1 MRLNSDGSLDNTFSG
16 DGKATIGVGQGND
29 QVFGL
34 ALQTDG
40 KLVMVGTSD
49 DFNSNGGTAFSI
61 VRLNTDGSLDTSFN
75 GDGKLTVND
84 LSTDGN
90 SGADVAIQKDGKIVV
105 VGTAGS
111 DFGIIRLN
119 TDGSFDTSFNGDG
132 RETIDLGLN
141 VGDYARSV
149 VVQDDGKILI
159 GGYTYVGGFTQYAVV
174 RLNSDGTLDTSF
186 NGDGKVVIP
195 LTGIDNRG
203 NSLSIQPDGKILIG
217 GVVDADGVN
226 PNFGVVRLNADGS
239 IDTSFASPGALNGV
253 VTYTSGGPAVVMD
266 SDVNIFD
273 PELALSGNYNGAS
286 LTIARHGGANASDLF
301 TGSGNLSFS
310 GGHAFYSSVDIGT
323 VSNSNGTLV
332 LTFNANATQNIV
344 NQTLSSIAYTN
355 SSSTPPSSEQMD
367 WVFSDGNNGSQGT
380 GGAQSV
386 TGSSTVNFQ
395 ASVTSQPG
403 SSPMSSQV
411 SYLSNWTGAFPTT
424 FAAPTGNGFSQDL
437 TTADNWLNSVT
448 TGSVSISSATD
459 TFIVGS
465 IGGGAF
471 TIRGFGFTSSFPTIT
486 NISIRTP
493 QGLLV
498 QVDGSFT
505 EFGGNITHIGISNTS
520 FSSNLY
526 GNIDADTS
534 IGTLTSA
541 QYQDASGSYTFG
553 GSFTVNS
560 AGQLSGNVNSFN
572 YTDPS
577 GHFYTISGVSVS
589 IQQADTITTL
599 NQLTTLT
606 LSGDDVMSGTPTA
619 GVIHGFDGNDV
630 LTAGGAANA
639 SLYGDAGND
648 SLVGGGGDDLL
659 DGGTGI
665 DTMTGGFGNDTYV
678 VDNASDVVNEAAN
691 AGTDTIQSSISYTLG
706 ANIENLTLTGSG
718 NLNGTG
724 NSLNNIITGNAG
736 NNILDGGTGTDTLI
750 GGAGNDTYIVNN
762 TADIITE
769 NASEGTDLVQSSVN
783 YTLGANIENL
793 TLTGSGNLNGT
804 GNTLSNTLTG
814 NSGDNTLNDGNGGT
828 DTLIGGLGNDTYI
841 VSNAADIITEN
852 ASEGTD
858 TVQSSVSYTLG
869 ANIENLTLTGG
880 SVGTSI
886 SAKVGQTNMY
896 GMFGLNT
903 DPTTDA
909 NYTSLDYAFYA
920 NADGT
925 LSIVENGNF
934 LSGFGTYST
943 ADVFTV
949 TYDGSAIHYLKNGVE
964 LRQVAT
970 AGGQTFYFDSS
981 LYSTGFTLNS
991 VQTGGAALI
1000 AGSTNI
1006 AVNGSTITKTGSAG
1020 WGNAG
1025 AYTATTGTPTTAN
1038 LNGTGNTLSNII
1050 TGNSGD
1056 NTLND
1061 GNGGTDTLIG
1071 GLGNDTYVINNAADI
1086 ITENASEGTDTVQS
1100 SVSYTLGANI
1110 ENLTLTGSGNLNGTG
1125 NSLNN
1130 IITGNAGNN
1139 ILDGGTGTD
1148 TLIGGTGNDTYI
1160 VNNTADIITENASEG
1175 TDLVQS
1181 SVNYTLGANI
1191 ENLTLTGSGNLNG
1204 TGNTLSNTLTGNS
1217 GDNTLNDG
1225 NGGTDTLI
1233 GGLGNDTY
1241 IVSNAADIITE
1252 NASEGTDTV
1261 QSSVSYTLG
1270 ANIENLTLT
1279 GGSVGT
1285 SISAKVGQT
1294 NMYGM
1299 FGLNTDPTTDAN
1311 YTSLD
1316 YAFYAN
1322 ADGTL
1327 SIVENG
1333 NFLSGFGTYSTAD
1346 VFTVTYDGSA
1356 IHYLKNGVE
1365 LRQVATAGGQTF
1377 YFDSSL
1383 YSTGFTLNSVQTGGA
1398 ALIAGSTNIAV
1409 NGSTITKTGSAGW
1422 GNAGAYTATTGTPT
1436 TANLNGTGNTLSNI
1450 ITGNSGDNTLNDGNG
1465 GTDTLIGGLGNDTYV
1480 INNAADIITE
1490 NASEGTDTVQSS
1502 VSYTLGANIENLTL
1516 TGSGNLNGTGNS
1528 LNNIITGNAG
1538 NNILDGGTGT
1548 DTLIGGTGNDTYIVN
1563 NTADIITENASE
1575 GTDLVQSSVNYTLG
1589 ANIENLTLTGSGNL
1603 NGTGNTLSNVITG
1616 NSGDNTLNDGNGG
1629 TDTLIGGLGNDTYI
1643 VSNAADIITE
1653 NASEGTDTVQSSVS
1667 YTLGANIE
1675 NLTLTGGSVGTS
1687 ISAKVGQTNM
1697 YGMFGLNTDPTTD
1710 ANYTSLDYAFY
1721 ANADGTLSIVEN
1733 GNFLS
1738 GFGTYSTADV
1748 FTVTYD
1754 GSAIH
1759 YLKNGVE
1766 LRQVATAG
1774 GQTFY
1779 FDSSLYSTGF
1789 TLNSVQTGGAAL
1801 IAGSTNIAVNG
1812 STITKTGSAGWGNAG
1827 AYTATT
1833 ATPPP
1838 ANLNGTGNALDN
1850 VITDNG
1856 GTDTLIGGLGNDTY
1870 IVSNAADIITENAS
1884 EGTDTVQ
1891 SSVSYTLGANIENL
1905 TLTGGSVGTSIS
1917 AKVGQTNMYGMFGLN
1932 TDPTT
1937 DANYTSLDYAF
1948 YANADGTLSIVE
1960 NGNFLSGFGTYSTAD
1975 VFTVTYDGSAIHYL
1989 KNGVELRQVAT
2000 AGGQTFYFDSSLYS
2014 TGFTLNSVQTG
2025 GAALIAG
2032 STNIAVNGSTITKT
2046 GSAGWGN
2053 AGAYT
2058 ATTGTPTTANLN
2070 GTGNTL
2076 SNIITGNSGDNT
2088 LNDGNGGTDTL
2099 IGGLGNDT
2107 YVINN
2112 AADIITEN
2120 ASEGT
2125 DTVQSSV
2132 SYTLGANIENLT
2144 LTGSGN
2150 LNGTGNSLNNII
2162 TGNAGNNILDG
2173 GTGTDTLIGGTGND
2187 TYIVNNTADIITE
2200 NASEGTDLVQSSVN
2214 YTLGANIENLT
2225 LTGSGN
2231 LNGTGNTLSNTLTG
2245 NSGDNTL
2252 NDGNGGTDTLIG
2264 GLGND
2269 TYIVSNAADI
2279 ITENA
2284 SEGTDTVQSS
2294 VSYTL
2299 GANIENLTL
2308 TGGSVGTSISAKVG
2322 QTNMY
2327 GMFGLNTDPTTDANY
2342 TSLDYAFYAN
2352 ADGTL
2357 SIVENG
2363 NFLSGFGT
2371 YSTADVFTV
2380 TYDGSAIHYLKN
2392 GVELRQVATAGGQ
2405 TFYFDSSLYSTGFT
2419 LNSVQTGGAALIAG
2433 STNIAVN
2440 GSTITKTGS
2449 AGWGN
2454 AGAYTATTGTPTT
2467 ANLNG
2472 TGNTL
2477 SNIITGN
2484 SGDNTLNDGNG
2495 GTDTLIGGL
2504 GNDTY
2509 VINNAADII
2518 TENASE
2524 GTDTVQS
2531 SVSYT
2536 LGANIENLTLT
2547 GSGNLNGTGNSLN
2560 NIITGNAG
2568 NNILDGGTGT
2578 DTLIGGTGNDTYIV
2592 NNTADIITENASE
2605 GTDLVQSS
2613 VNYTLGANIENLT
2626 LTGSG
2631 NLNGTGNTLSNTLT
2645 GNSGDNTL
2653 NDGNGG
2659 TDTLIG
2665 GLGNDTYIVSNAADI
2680 ITENASEG
2688 TDTVQSSVSY
2698 TLGAN
2703 IENLTL
2709 TGGSVGTSIS
2719 AKVGQTNMYG
2729 MFGLNTDPTTDANYT
2744 SLDYAFYANADG
2756 TLSIVENG
2764 NFLSGFGTYST
2775 ADVFTVTYDGS
2786 AIHYLKNGVEL
2797 RQVATAGGQTF
2808 YFDSSL
2814 YSTGFTLNSVQTGG
2828 AALIAGST
2836 NIAVNGSTITKTGSA
2851 GWGNAGAYT
2860 ATTATPPPANLNG
2873 TGNALDNVITGNG
2886 GNNILDGGGGADTL
2900 IGGAGNDTY
2909 LFSRGYGVNTII
2921 DNSGNDTLALGAGI
2935 NYDQLWFDENGNNLE
2950 ISVIGTTDKITI
2962 QDWYLGSANHV
2973 ESFLSGDGKT
2983 LQDSQVQTLVQAMAG
2998 FAPPSVGQTTFSSLP
3013 TAYQT
3018 ALAPVLAA
3026 NWH

>member
-1 MRLNSDGSLDNTFSG
+1 MTTPFSNSVPVHTVTLSGTNSIDSLIYGYKWGGVAGTAVSLTYSFP
-16 DGKATIGVGQGND
+16 GVGSTWISGYGND
-29 QVFGL
+29 EELDPSVRQLSLSEQAAATAALTAWSNVANITFTQV
-34 ALQTDG
+34 ADNSST
-40 KLVMVGTSD
+40 VGDIRFDWTHAADIADSQAAGYYP
-49 DFNSNGGTAFSI
+49 SSSPSGGDI
-61 VRLNTDGSLDTSFN
+61 WLNTAAPGWDNF
-75 GDGKLTVND
+75 V
-84 LSTDGN
+84 
-90 SGADVAIQKDGKIVV
+90 
-105 VGTAGS
+105 AGS
-111 DFGIIRLN
+111 YGYLTLIHESGHALGLKHSFSVSPAGVNN
-119 TDGSFDTSFNGDG
+119 TVLPTSQDGLSNTVMSYSAISGNPNSFANFNPTTPMMDDIAAMQYLYGANMSYHAGDDTYTFHQGQSYFQTIWDAGGNDTIVWQATTQGA
-132 RETIDLGLN
+132 TIDLNGGHWSSLGNPLTFFDDNGNPIPGQQTNTVAIYTTVTIENATGGDANDTLIGNNVNNVLDGGAGADIMAGGLGNDTYIVDN
-141 VGDYARSV
+141 VGDTVTENAGEGTDLVQSSV
-149 VVQDDGKILI
+149 N
-159 GGYTYVGGFTQYAVV
+159 YT
-174 RLNSDGTLDTSF
+174 L
-186 NGDGKVVIP
+186 
-195 LTGIDNRG
+195 
-203 NSLSIQPDGKILIG
+203 
-217 GVVDADGVN
+217 
-226 PNFGVVRLNADGS
+226 
-239 IDTSFASPGALNGV
+239 
-253 VTYTSGGPAVVMD
+253 
-266 SDVNIFD
+266 
-273 PELALSGNYNGAS
+273 
-286 LTIARHGGANASDLF
+286 GANIENLTL
-301 TGSGNLSFS
+301 TGSGNLNGTGNTLSNVITGNS
-310 GGHAFYSSVDIGT
+310 GDNTLNDGNGGTDTLIGGLGNDTYIVSNAADIITENASEGTDTVQSSVSYTLGANIENLTLTGGSVGTSISAKVGQTNMYGMFGLNTDPTTDANYTSLDYAFYANAD
-323 VSNSNGTLV
+323 GTLSIV
-332 LTFNANATQNIV
+332 ENGNFLSGFGTYSTADVFTVTYDGSAIHYLKNGVELRQVATAGGQTFYFDSSLYSTGF
-344 NQTLSSIAYTN
+344 TLN
-355 SSSTPPSSEQMD
+355 SVQ
-367 WVFSDGNNGSQGT
+367 T
-380 GGAQSV
+380 GGAALIAGSTNIAV
-386 TGSSTVNFQ
+386 NGSTITKTGSAGWGNAGAYTATTATPPPANLNGTGNALDNVITDNGGTDTLIGGLGNDTYIVSNAADIITENASEGTDTVQ
-395 ASVTSQPG
+395 
-403 SSPMSSQV
+403 SSV
-411 SYLSNWTGAFPTT
+411 SYTLGANIENLTLTGGSVGTSISAKVGQTNMYGMFGLNTDPTT
-424 FAAPTGNGFSQDL
+424 DANYTSLDYAFYANADGTLSIVENGNFLSGFGTYS
-437 TTADNWLNSVT
+437 TADVFTVTYDGSAIHYLKNGVELRQVATAGGQTFYFDSSLYSTGFTLNSVQT
-448 TGSVSISSATD
+448 GGAALIAGSTNIAVNGSTITKTGSAGWGNAGAYTAT
-459 TFIVGS
+459 T
-465 IGGGAF
+465 
-471 TIRGFGFTSSFPTIT
+471 
-486 NISIRTP
+486 
-493 QGLLV
+493 
-498 QVDGSFT
+498 
-505 EFGGNITHIGISNTS
+505 
-520 FSSNLY
+520 
-526 GNIDADTS
+526 
-534 IGTLTSA
+534 
-541 QYQDASGSYTFG
+541 
-553 GSFTVNS
+553 
-560 AGQLSGNVNSFN
+560 
-572 YTDPS
+572 
-577 GHFYTISGVSVS
+577 
-589 IQQADTITTL
+589 
-599 NQLTTLT
+599 
-606 LSGDDVMSGTPTA
+606 GTPTTA
-619 GVIHGFDGNDV
+619 NLNGTGNTLSNIITGNSGDNTLNDGN
-630 LTAGGAANA
+630 
-639 SLYGDAGND
+639 
-648 SLVGGGGDDLL
+648 
-659 DGGTGI
+659 GGT
-665 DTMTGGFGNDTYV
+665 DTLIGGLGNDTYV
-678 VDNASDVVNEAAN
+678 INNAADIITENASE
-691 AGTDTIQSSISYTLG
+691 GTDTVQSSVSYTLG

-750 GGAGNDTYIVNN
+750 GGTGNDTYIVNN

-814 NSGDNTLNDGNGGT
+814 NSGDNTLNDGNGGTDTLIGGLGNDTYIVSNAADIITENASEGTDTVQSSVSYTLGANIENLTLTGGSVGTSISAKVGQTNMYGMFGLNTDPTTDANYTSLDYAFYANADGTLSIVENGNFLSGFGTYSTADVFTVTYDGSAIHYLKNGVELRQVATAGGQTFYFDSSLYSTGFTLNSVQTGGAALIAGSTNIAVNGSTITKTGSAGWGNAGAYTATTATPPPANLNGTGNALDNVITDNGGT

-1850 VITDNG
+1850 VIT
-1856 GTDTLIGGLGNDTY
+1856 
-1870 IVSNAADIITENAS
+1870 
-1884 EGTDTVQ
+1884 
-1891 SSVSYTLGANIENL
+1891 
-1905 TLTGGSVGTSIS
+1905 
-1917 AKVGQTNMYGMFGLN
+1917 
-1932 TDPTT
+1932 
-1937 DANYTSLDYAF
+1937 
-1948 YANADGTLSIVE
+1948 
-1960 NGNFLSGFGTYSTAD
+1960 
-1975 VFTVTYDGSAIHYL
+1975 
-1989 KNGVELRQVAT
+1989 
-2000 AGGQTFYFDSSLYS
+2000 
-2014 TGFTLNSVQTG
+2014 
-2025 GAALIAG
+2025 
-2032 STNIAVNGSTITKT
+2032 
-2046 GSAGWGN
+2046 
-2053 AGAYT
+2053 
-2058 ATTGTPTTANLN
+2058 
-2070 GTGNTL
+2070 
-2076 SNIITGNSGDNT
+2076 
-2088 LNDGNGGTDTL
+2088 
-2099 IGGLGNDT
+2099 
-2107 YVINN
+2107 
-2112 AADIITEN
+2112 
-2120 ASEGT
+2120 
-2125 DTVQSSV
+2125 
-2132 SYTLGANIENLT
+2132 
-2144 LTGSGN
+2144 
-2150 LNGTGNSLNNII
+2150 
-2162 TGNAGNNILDG
+2162 
-2173 GTGTDTLIGGTGND
+2173 
-2187 TYIVNNTADIITE
+2187 
-2200 NASEGTDLVQSSVN
+2200 
-2214 YTLGANIENLT
+2214 
-2225 LTGSGN
+2225 
-2231 LNGTGNTLSNTLTG
+2231 
-2245 NSGDNTL
+2245 
-2252 NDGNGGTDTLIG
+2252 
-2264 GLGND
+2264 
-2269 TYIVSNAADI
+2269 
-2279 ITENA
+2279 
-2284 SEGTDTVQSS
+2284 
-2294 VSYTL
+2294 
-2299 GANIENLTL
+2299 
-2308 TGGSVGTSISAKVG
+2308 
-2322 QTNMY
+2322 
-2327 GMFGLNTDPTTDANY
+2327 
-2342 TSLDYAFYAN
+2342 
-2352 ADGTL
+2352 
-2357 SIVENG
+2357 
-2363 NFLSGFGT
+2363 
-2371 YSTADVFTV
+2371 
-2380 TYDGSAIHYLKN
+2380 
-2392 GVELRQVATAGGQ
+2392 
-2405 TFYFDSSLYSTGFT
+2405 
-2419 LNSVQTGGAALIAG
+2419 
-2433 STNIAVN
+2433 
-2440 GSTITKTGS
+2440 
-2449 AGWGN
+2449 
-2454 AGAYTATTGTPTT
+2454 
-2467 ANLNG
+2467 
-2472 TGNTL
+2472 
-2477 SNIITGN
+2477 
-2484 SGDNTLNDGNG
+2484 
-2495 GTDTLIGGL
+2495 
-2504 GNDTY
+2504 
-2509 VINNAADII
+2509 
-2518 TENASE
+2518 
-2524 GTDTVQS
+2524 
-2531 SVSYT
+2531 
-2536 LGANIENLTLT
+2536 
-2547 GSGNLNGTGNSLN
+2547 
-2560 NIITGNAG
+2560 
-2568 NNILDGGTGT
+2568 
-2578 DTLIGGTGNDTYIV
+2578 
-2592 NNTADIITENASE
+2592 
-2605 GTDLVQSS
+2605 
-2613 VNYTLGANIENLT
+2613 
-2626 LTGSG
+2626 
-2631 NLNGTGNTLSNTLT
+2631 
-2645 GNSGDNTL
+2645 
-2653 NDGNGG
+2653 
-2659 TDTLIG
+2659 
-2665 GLGNDTYIVSNAADI
+2665 
-2680 ITENASEG
+2680 
-2688 TDTVQSSVSY
+2688 
-2698 TLGAN
+2698 
-2703 IENLTL
+2703 
-2709 TGGSVGTSIS
+2709 
-2719 AKVGQTNMYG
+2719 
-2729 MFGLNTDPTTDANYT
+2729 
-2744 SLDYAFYANADG
+2744 
-2756 TLSIVENG
+2756 
-2764 NFLSGFGTYST
+2764 
-2775 ADVFTVTYDGS
+2775 
-2786 AIHYLKNGVEL
+2786 
-2797 RQVATAGGQTF
+2797 
-2808 YFDSSL
+2808 
-2814 YSTGFTLNSVQTGG
+2814 
-2828 AALIAGST
+2828 
-2836 NIAVNGSTITKTGSA
+2836 
-2851 GWGNAGAYT
+2851 
-2860 ATTATPPPANLNG
+2860 
-2873 TGNALDNVITGNG
+2873 GNG